1 MSKLLIALALGF
13 SLTAGQAYAQ
23 DAAKPADKAAAD
35 KASADKAVADKA
47 AADKA
52 AADKA
57 MADKAAADKAA
68 AAAAA
73 AVAATP
79 PPPPAAP
86 PVKRFKMRTLMSQ
99 GYEIKAVSFVPQDAS
114 SRVSKTLDKDAAL
127 ITLQK
132 GSAAATCFITLEEY
146 VSPGMADIEWCIE
159 QK

>member
-1 MSKLLIALALGF
+1 MSKLLIAVALGL
-13 SLTAGQAYAQ
+13 SLVAGSAYAE

-35 KASADKAVADKA
+35 KAAADKAVADKA
-47 AADKA
+47 AADKLA
-52 AADKA
+52 AEKAQAEKALADKV
-57 MADKAAADKAA
+57 AAERAA
-68 AAAAA
+68 AAAK
-73 AVAATP
+73 
-79 PPPPAAP
+79 PAPAIL
-86 PVKRFKMRTLMSQ
+86 KRVKMRTLMSQ

-146 VSPGMADIEWCIE
+146 VSPGMTDIEWCIE

>member
-13 SLTAGQAYAQ
+13 SLAAGQAFAE

-35 KASADKAVADKA
+35 KAVNDKAM
-47 AADKA
+47 ADKA

-73 AVAATP
+73 ATP
-79 PPPPAAP
+79 TPPPAAP
-86 PVKRFKMRTLMSQ
+86 VVKRFKMRTLMSQ

-146 VSPGMADIEWCIE
+146 VSPGMTDIEWCIE

>member
-1 MSKLLIALALGF
+1 MSKLLMTLALGL
-13 SLTAGQAYAQ
+13 SLVAGQALAQ
-23 DAAKPADKAAAD
+23 DAAKPDDKAATD
-35 KASADKAVADKA
+35 KATADKA

-57 MADKAAADKAA
+57 AADKAA
-68 AAAAA
+68 AAAAPA
-73 AVAATP
+73 PA
-79 PPPPAAP
+79 PAAP
-86 PVKRFKMRTLMSQ
+86 AVKRVKMRTLMSS

-132 GSAAATCFITLEEY
+132 GAAAATCFITLEEY
-146 VSPGMADIEWCIE
+146 VSPGMTDIEWCIE

>member
-13 SLTAGQAYAQ
+13 SLAAGQAFAE

-35 KASADKAVADKA
+35 KAAADKVVVDKAVS
-47 AADKA
+47 
-52 AADKA
+52 DKA

-68 AAAAA
+68 ADKAAA
-73 AVAATP
+73 AVTAT
-79 PPPPAAP
+79 PAAP
-86 PVKRFKMRTLMSQ
+86 PPAPVVKRFKMRTLMSQ

-146 VSPGMADIEWCIE
+146 VSPGMTDIEWCIE

>member
-1 MSKLLIALALGF
+1 MSKLLIALAFGF
-13 SLTAGQAYAQ
+13 SLAAGQAFAQ

-35 KASADKAVADKA
+35 KATADKAVADKA
-47 AADKA
+47 TADKA

-68 AAAAA
+68 AS
-73 AVAATP
+73 VAATP
-79 PPPPAAP
+79 APPPAAP

>member
-1 MSKLLIALALGF
+1 MSKLLIALAFGLF
-13 SLTAGQAYAQ
+13 VAAGSAFAE

-35 KASADKAVADKA
+35 KA
-47 AADKA
+47 AADKDTI
-52 AADKA
+52 DKA
-57 MADKAAADKAA
+57 MADKAATDKAA
-68 AAAAA
+68 AAAATA
-73 AVAATP
+73 
-79 PPPPAAP
+79 PAPQPSAP
-86 PVKRFKMRTLMSQ
+86 AVKRFKMRTLMSQ

-146 VSPGMADIEWCIE
+146 VSPGMTDIEWCIE